1 VGDSGGGR
9 HLQHKEKKRGGEA
22 HGESV
27 PCRVGRRLTEEGVD
41 GGIRANFG
49 VPAVLQ
55 SPVVDRW
62 LGGGKEGSVALTC
75 RVKWGPG
82 GEKRQKRLSGF
93 FVYPRRGE
101 EGGGSRAGGTT

>member
-1 VGDSGGGR
+1 VGDGGGGR

-27 PCRVGRRLTEEGVD
+27 PCRVGRHLTEEGVD

-55 SPVVDRW
+55 SPTVDRW
-62 LGGGKEGSVALTC
+62 LGGEEGSVALTC

-82 GEKRQKRLSGF
+82 GEKAAEEAQWLFCLSPTGRG
-93 FVYPRRGE
+93 RRGVP
-101 EGGGSRAGGTT
+101 R